1 MQGRFVNAH
10 GLTGKAYARESN
22 AARGPPM
29 PNAALS
35 PLVDTAWLAANLAD
49 PTLRIFD
56 CSVTLVP
63 FEGGVRPE
71 SGRAAWATGH
81 IPGSGFADLIADLSD
96 RGNPLPFMMPPAAQF
111 AAAMG
116 RYGVGSGTRIVLY
129 DSGGHMWATRV
140 WWMLRAMG
148 FDDAAVLDGGF
159 AKWKAEGRPLSTA
172 APAYAAATFVPRP
185 RPELFV
191 DKRHVQDSLGADGV
205 CMLNALSADEHTG
218 RASRTPRPG
227 RIPGSGNVPA
237 MSLIDPA
244 TGAYLPLA
252 TLREKFRAAGALDG
266 CRVVTYCGGGIA
278 ATSAAFTLV
287 RLGAPHVAV
296 YDGSLVEWS
305 ADRTL
310 PMETG

>member
-1 MQGRFVNAH
+1 MTNAD
-10 GLTGKAYARESN
+10 
-22 AARGPPM
+22 
-29 PNAALS
+29 LS
-35 PLVDTAWLAANLAD
+35 PLVETDWLAAQLTD
-49 PTLRIFD
+49 PTLRVFD

-63 FEGGVRPE
+63 VEGGVRPE
-71 SGRAAWATGH
+71 SGRAAWAAGH

-96 RGNPLPFMMPPAAQF
+96 RGNPLPFMMPPATQF
-111 AAAMG
+111 AGAMG
-116 RYGVGSGTRIVLY
+116 RYGVGAGTRVVLY
-129 DSGGHMWATRV
+129 DSGAHMWATRV
-140 WWMLRAMG
+140 WWMLRAVG
-148 FDDAAVLDGGF
+148 FDAAAVLNGGLM
-159 AKWKAEGRPLSTA
+159 KWKAEGRPLSTA
-172 APAYAAATFVPRP
+172 AAAYPAATFAPRP

-191 DKRHVQDSLGADGV
+191 DKQHMRDSLRTDGV
-205 CMLNALSADEHTG
+205 CMLNALSADEHSG
-218 RASRTPRPG
+218 RSSRTARPG

-244 TGAYLPLA
+244 TGAYLPLQ

-296 YDGSLVEWS
+296 YDGSMVEWS
-305 ADRTL
+305 ADRSL

>member
-1 MQGRFVNAH
+1 MTNAD
-10 GLTGKAYARESN
+10 
-22 AARGPPM
+22 
-29 PNAALS
+29 LS
-35 PLVDTAWLAANLAD
+35 PLVETGWLAAQLTD
-49 PTLRIFD
+49 PALRVFD

-63 FEGGVRPE
+63 VEGGVRPE
-71 SGRAAWATGH
+71 SGRAAWAAGH

-116 RYGVGSGTRIVLY
+116 RYGVGAGTRVVLY
-129 DSGGHMWATRV
+129 DSGAHMWATRV
-140 WWMLRAMG
+140 WWMLRALG
-148 FDDAAVLDGGF
+148 FDAAAVLNGGLM
-159 AKWKAEGRPLSTA
+159 KWTAEGRPLSTA
-172 APAYAAATFVPRP
+172 AAAYPASTFAPRP

-191 DKRHVQDSLGADGV
+191 DKQHMRDSLRTDGV
-205 CMLNALSADEHTG
+205 CMLNALSADEHSG
-218 RASRTPRPG
+218 RSSRTARPG

-237 MSLIDPA
+237 MSLRP
-244 TGAYLPLA
+244 GERAYLPLES
-252 TLREKFRAAGALDG
+252 LREKFRAAGALDG

-296 YDGSLVEWS
+296 YDGSMVEWS
-305 ADRTL
+305 ADRSL